1 MANDIRKEIM
11 AAFPAIKE
19 VTVKRSGFRRATAYF
34 HKTGETPV
42 PLWIRGPG
50 FLKEMTCFEAKTLE
64 SLLDKAK
71 RYKVV
76 PAEEAL
82 QELAVLQKE
91 KDAVR
96 AEQDRCDRRQKTG
109 PFEWKGITRD
119 MVGSPHCSMF
129 HGGGTVLPPFV
140 VDQMGG
146 LADMDVNKVEDWQKA
161 SIDILDKRI
170 ADLQARKAE
179 IQNMDVP
186 VIKEALQSAKEYA
199 ARYIETGIEE

>member
-11 AAFPAIKE
+11 AAFPAVKE
-19 VTVKRSGFRRATAYF
+19 ITVKRSGFRRATAYF
-34 HKTGETPV
+34 YKTGEEPV
-42 PLWIRGPG
+42 SLWIRGPE
-50 FLKEMTCFEAKTLE
+50 FLKQMSSIEAKTLE
-64 SLLDKAK
+64 ILLDKAK

-76 PAEEAL
+76 PVEEAL

-91 KDAVR
+91 KDAVK
-96 AEQDRCDRRQKTG
+96 AERDRRDRQQKSG

-119 MVGSPHCSMF
+119 MVGSPHQCLF
-129 HGGGTVLPPFV
+129 HGGGTVVPNFV
-140 VDQMGG
+140 VDRMGD

-161 SIDILDKRI
+161 SVDILDKRI
-170 ADLQARKAE
+170 ADLQARKVE

-186 VIKEALQSAKEYA
+186 AIKEALQSAKEYA